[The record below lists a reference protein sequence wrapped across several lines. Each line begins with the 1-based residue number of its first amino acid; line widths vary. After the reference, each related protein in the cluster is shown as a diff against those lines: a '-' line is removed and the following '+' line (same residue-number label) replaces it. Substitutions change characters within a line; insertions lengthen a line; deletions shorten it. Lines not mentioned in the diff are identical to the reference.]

1 METVDNGDEVNHL
14 GTKSFTRLL
23 EVKTYRKE
31 KGRKKNRRWR
41 ETKKAANL
49 IEDNCILLLVNLI
62 FVLFHIFNIIF
73 KIFHN
78 EIE

>member
-1 METVDNGDEVNHL
+1 MERVDNGDEVNHL
-14 GTKSFTRLL
+14 GAKSFTRLL

-31 KGRKKNRRWR
+31 KERKKNRRWR
-41 ETKKAANL
+41 GKLRKAANL

-73 KIFHN
+73 KIFHY
-78 EIE
+78 